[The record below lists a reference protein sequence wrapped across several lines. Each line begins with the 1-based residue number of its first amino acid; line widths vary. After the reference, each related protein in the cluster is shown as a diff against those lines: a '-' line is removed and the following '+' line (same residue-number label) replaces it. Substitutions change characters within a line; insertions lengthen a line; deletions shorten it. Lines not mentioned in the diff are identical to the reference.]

1 MSRLLLYKKG
11 ADFCADRANHT
22 LQHYWKTKDDWRK
35 LEDSWEFL
43 IKLEATLDGVLIG
56 SAPKRYSTLDAK

>member
-1 MSRLLLYKKG
+1 VSRLLLYKKG
-11 ADFCADRANHT
+11 AYFFADRANLT
-22 LQHYWKTKDDWRK
+22 IQHYWKTKDDWRK

-56 SAPKRYSTLDAK
+56 SAPKRYSTLHTT